1 MSKRKAKQAA
11 NTVQKNNLVLRDINP
26 LTDNQRV
33 MFQEYDSG
41 YNLFVHGYA
50 GTGKSFLSLFLAL
63 DEIEETGDYD
73 GVILIRSVVPSRD
86 MGFLPG
92 SIKEKSRVYETPYVQ
107 IVNDLYSRGDAYT
120 LLKDRGIIDFETTSF
135 LRGCTWSNKIII
147 VDEIQNMSWTEL
159 YTILSRVGERSKI
172 ILCGDMRQTDLKK
185 NESGLGHMMQVLK
198 MMKNMKFIE
207 FEREDIVRSSFVKE
221 LIIKSTEYQ
230 DILGYNL

>member
-11 NTVQKNNLVLRDINP
+11 NNVQKNNLVLRDINP

-147 VDEIQNMSWTEL
+147 VDEAQNMTFQEL
-159 YTILSRVGERSKI
+159 DTTMTRVGPGSKI
-172 ILCGDMRQTDLKK
+172 IFCGDFRQTDLVHDRDK
-185 NESGLGHMMQVLK
+185 SGLQRFINITKEMH
-198 MMKNMKFIE
+198 KFRYIE
-207 FEREDIVRSSFVKE
+207 FMREDIVRSGLVKDYIIAKTELEAFV
-221 LIIKSTEYQ
+221 
-230 DILGYNL
+230 

>member
-147 VDEIQNMSWTEL
+147 VDEAQNMTFQEL
-159 YTILSRVGERSKI
+159 DTTMTRVGPGSKI
-172 ILCGDMRQTDLKK
+172 IFCGDFRQTDLIHDRDK
-185 NESGLGHMMQVLK
+185 SGLQRFINITKEMH
-198 MMKNMKFIE
+198 KFRYIE
-207 FEREDIVRSSFVKE
+207 FMREDIVRSGLVKDYIIAKTELEAFV
-221 LIIKSTEYQ
+221 
-230 DILGYNL
+230 

>member
-107 IVNDLYSRGDAYT
+107 IVNDLYNRGDAYT

-147 VDEIQNMSWTEL
+147 VDEAQNMTFQEL
-159 YTILSRVGERSKI
+159 DTTMTRVGPGSKI
-172 ILCGDMRQTDLKK
+172 IFCGDFRQTDLVHDRDK
-185 NESGLGHMMQVLK
+185 SGLQRFINITKEMH
-198 MMKNMKFIE
+198 KFRYIE
-207 FEREDIVRSSFVKE
+207 FMREDIVRSGLVKDYIIAKTELEAFV
-221 LIIKSTEYQ
+221 
-230 DILGYNL
+230 

>member
-147 VDEIQNMSWTEL
+147 VDEAQNMTFQEL
-159 YTILSRVGERSKI
+159 DTTMTRVGPGSKI
-172 ILCGDMRQTDLKK
+172 IFCGDFRQTDLVHDRDK
-185 NESGLGHMMQVLK
+185 SGLQRFINITKEMH
-198 MMKNMKFIE
+198 KFRYIE
-207 FEREDIVRSSFVKE
+207 FMREDIVRSGLVKDYIIAKTELEAFV
-221 LIIKSTEYQ
+221 
-230 DILGYNL
+230 